1 MTLDDPSRRCA
12 IAVMAKAPRPGAV
25 KTRLVPPLS
34 FEHAAQLS
42 GAFLSDITEN
52 IRRAADQVPIAG
64 YVAYAPAGV
73 EAMFDGTLAPGSRLL
88 LADGA
93 AVVEPHIQGFGRCL
107 FQTIRDLLG
116 LGYQS
121 AVVLNSDSPTLPT
134 ALLCETARALS
145 RPEAGM
151 VLGPADDGG
160 YYLLGVRAPHAHLF
174 KQIDWSTD
182 QVAAQTRARA
192 HDLGLDSVLLDPW
205 YDVDDRH
212 GLDRLIRDIGEWRAG
227 RRHHPYAAPRTAA
240 CLSRLGLLAEATAN
254 SAEGIA

>member
-1 MTLDDPSRRCA
+1 MNVADPSRRCA

-42 GAFLSDITEN
+42 GAFLRDITEN
-52 IRRAADQVPIAG
+52 IQRAADQEPIAG

-73 EAMFDGTLAPGSRLL
+73 EAMFEGTLAPGSRLL

-93 AVVEPHIQGFGRCL
+93 AVAEPHIQGFGRCL

-145 RPEAGM
+145 RPEADM
-151 VLGPADDGG
+151 VLGPAEDGG

-174 KQIDWSTD
+174 RQIDWSTD

-192 HDLGLDSVLLDPW
+192 SDLGLESVLLDPW

-212 GLDRLIRDIGEWRAG
+212 GLNRLIQDIGE
-227 RRHHPYAAPRTAA
+227 RRTEEGHRPYAAPLTAA
-240 CLSRLGLLAEATAN
+240 CLSRLGLLAEAPGN
-254 SAEGIA
+254 RVECIP